1 LDQGSG
7 QVVCVSLA
15 IILPTFA
22 GVGPIKIYSFVS
34 AINLQMR
41 QIILYN
47 PIDMVCQVVYKI
59 NMQNNK
65 IERKQMSKIRMN
77 TELRNKLF
85 GKIKHTFENEDTQ
98 EREAFLQARENV
110 DQQYTMAS
118 ELAKEVVERS
128 YPTDDVATL
137 RHFKKKYGQPCDV
150 VAKDKCFYFAHNEGV
165 DDEGEP
171 TETKS
176 HFDFGLFGNLNG
188 TEYDNE
194 QGKKFAVAYYREEL
208 KAKDCNPDIYAQQ
221 NENKD
226 NPHKTKHVD
235 ECMKALG
242 YSGSYGSGGNE
253 IGMAKDFNSNYY
265 LDVIG
270 TSYCRSRA
278 IACTKNEYEQ
288 FETWRIA
295 KGNLVV
301 NHQKWID
308 TIQKQCDQLKIGLK
322 AYRYLSEGI
331 ELATELGI
339 QVDEAEL
346 IRTNSTGLTIYNPSN
361 LASMIKGM
369 KNKNQSREAKIL
381 ARKQYEESLN

>member
-1 LDQGSG
+1 
-7 QVVCVSLA
+7 
-15 IILPTFA
+15 
-22 GVGPIKIYSFVS
+22 
-34 AINLQMR
+34 
-41 QIILYN
+41 
-47 PIDMVCQVVYKI
+47 
-59 NMQNNK
+59 MQNKNNNQK
-65 IERKQMSKIRMN
+65 GTMTKIRMN

-85 GKIKHTFENEDTQ
+85 NKIKNVFENEDTQ
-98 EREAFLQARENV
+98 EKEAFLQARENV
-110 DQQYTMAS
+110 DEQYITAS
-118 ELAKEVVERS
+118 QLAKEVVERS
-128 YPTDDVATL
+128 YPIDDVATL
-137 RHFKKKYGQPCDV
+137 RTFKKKYGSPCDV
-150 VAKDKCFYFAHNEGV
+150 VAKDKCFYFAHSE
-165 DDEGEP
+165 DKDEDGDIK
-171 TETKS
+171 ETKS

-188 TEYDNE
+188 SEYSDE
-194 QGKKFAVAYYREEL
+194 DGKKFAFAYYREDL
-208 KAKDCNPDIYAQQ
+208 KAMDCNPDIYAQQ

-235 ECMKALG
+235 ECTKALG
-242 YSGSYGSGGNE
+242 HSGSHSYSNGDHN
-253 IGMAKDFNSNYY
+253 GMTKTFDDQYY

-288 FETWRIA
+288 FEAWRIA
-295 KGNLVV
+295 KGNLVTK
-301 NHQKWID
+301 HQTWID

-381 ARKQYEESLN
+381 ARKKYEESLN

>member
-1 LDQGSG
+1 M
-7 QVVCVSLA
+7 
-15 IILPTFA
+15 T
-22 GVGPIKIYSFVS
+22 
-34 AINLQMR
+34 
-41 QIILYN
+41 
-47 PIDMVCQVVYKI
+47 
-59 NMQNNK
+59 
-65 IERKQMSKIRMN
+65 KIRMN

-85 GKIKHTFENEDTQ
+85 NKIKNVFENEDTQ
-98 EREAFLQARENV
+98 EKEAFLQARETV

-150 VAKDKCFYFAHNEGV
+150 VAKDKCFYFAHQEGV
-165 DDEGEP
+165 DEDNDP
-171 TETKS
+171 IETKS

-188 TEYDNE
+188 SEYNDQE
-194 QGKKFAVAYYREEL
+194 GRKFALAYFREDL
-208 KAKDCNPDIYAQQ
+208 KAMDCNPDIFAQQ

-235 ECMKALG
+235 ECLKALG
-242 YSGSYGSGGNE
+242 HTGNSYSSRDESN
-253 IGMAKDFNSNYY
+253 GMTKTFNDQYY

-278 IACTKNEYEQ
+278 IACNKDEYEQ
-288 FETWRIA
+288 FEAWRIA

-308 TIQKQCDQLKIGLK
+308 TIMKQCDQLKIGLK

-381 ARKQYEESLN
+381 ARKKYEESLN

>member
-1 LDQGSG
+1 
-7 QVVCVSLA
+7 
-15 IILPTFA
+15 
-22 GVGPIKIYSFVS
+22 
-34 AINLQMR
+34 
-41 QIILYN
+41 
-47 PIDMVCQVVYKI
+47 
-59 NMQNNK
+59 MQNKNNNQK
-65 IERKQMSKIRMN
+65 GTMTKIRMN

-85 GKIKHTFENEDTQ
+85 NKMKNVFENEDTQ

-110 DQQYTMAS
+110 DDQYERAS
-118 ELAKEVVERS
+118 NLAKHVVARS
-128 YPTDDVATL
+128 YPPEDVSVL
-137 RHFKKKYGQPCDV
+137 RTFKKKYGQPCDV
-150 VAKDKCFYFAHNEGV
+150 VAKDKCFYFAHNEDV
-165 DDEGEP
+165 NEDNEIE
-171 TETKS
+171 ETKS

-188 TEYDNE
+188 SEYDHE
-194 QGKKFAVAYYREEL
+194 DGKRFAFAYYREEL
-208 KAKDCNPDIYAQQ
+208 KAKDCNPDIFAQQ

-242 YSGSYGSGGNE
+242 NVGSNVYSNDDNT
-253 IGMAKDFNSNYY
+253 GMAKEFNHPYF

-278 IACTKNEYEQ
+278 IACTKSEYEQ

-295 KGNLVV
+295 KGNLVTK
-301 NHQKWID
+301 HQTWID

-381 ARKQYEESLN
+381 ARKKYEESLN

>member
-1 LDQGSG
+1 MFNKTRK
-7 QVVCVSLA
+7 A
-15 IILPTFA
+15 
-22 GVGPIKIYSFVS
+22 K
-34 AINLQMR
+34 
-41 QIILYN
+41 
-47 PIDMVCQVVYKI
+47 
-59 NMQNNK
+59 MQ
-65 IERKQMSKIRMN
+65 KIRMN

-85 GKIKHTFENEDTQ
+85 NKIKNVFENEDTQ
-98 EREAFLQARENV
+98 EKEAFLQARENV
-110 DQQYTMAS
+110 DQHYGFAS
-118 ELAKEVVERS
+118 ELAKQVVERA
-128 YPTDDVATL
+128 YPTEDVAIL
-137 RHFKKKYGQPCDV
+137 RTFKKKYGNPCDV
-150 VAKDKCFYFAHNEGV
+150 VAKDKCFYFAHNE
-165 DDEGEP
+165 DKDEDGDIK
-171 TETKS
+171 ETKS

-188 TEYDNE
+188 SEYSDDD
-194 QGKKFAVAYYREEL
+194 GKKFAVAYFREDL
-208 KAKDCNPDIYAQQ
+208 KAMDCNPDIFAQQ
-221 NENKD
+221 SENKD

-242 YSGSYGSGGNE
+242 KVGNSYSSRDDST
-253 IGMAKDFNSNYY
+253 GMTKTFDEPYY

-278 IACTKNEYEQ
+278 IACTKDEYTMFEQ
-288 FETWRIA
+288 WRVA

-308 TIQKQCDQLKIGLK
+308 TIMKQCDQLKIGLK

-381 ARKQYEESLN
+381 ARKKYEESIN

>member
-1 LDQGSG
+1 
-7 QVVCVSLA
+7 
-15 IILPTFA
+15 
-22 GVGPIKIYSFVS
+22 
-34 AINLQMR
+34 
-41 QIILYN
+41 
-47 PIDMVCQVVYKI
+47 
-59 NMQNNK
+59 
-65 IERKQMSKIRMN
+65 MSKIRMN

-85 GKIKHTFENEDTQ
+85 NKIKNVFENEDTQ
-98 EREAFLQARENV
+98 EREAFLQAREDV
-110 DQQYTMAS
+110 DRQYVIAS
-118 ELAKEVVERS
+118 GLARQVVERA
-128 YPTDDVATL
+128 YPPEDVAIL
-137 RHFKKKYGQPCDV
+137 RTFKKKYGDPCDV
-150 VAKDKCFYFAHNEGV
+150 VAKDKCFYFSHNENV
-165 DDEGEP
+165 DEDNEQV
-171 TETKS
+171 ETKS

-188 TEYDNE
+188 SEYSSDE
-194 QGKKFAVAYYREEL
+194 GKKFAVAYYREEL
-208 KAKDCNPDIYAQQ
+208 KAKDCNPDIFAQQ

-242 YSGSYGSGGNE
+242 YSSYSNSNE
-253 IGMAKDFNSNYY
+253 IGMAKDFNAPYY

-278 IACTKNEYEQ
+278 IACNKEEYEL

-295 KGNLVV
+295 KANLVSK
-301 NHQKWID
+301 HQTWID

-339 QVDEAEL
+339 ELDEAEL

-369 KNKNQSREAKIL
+369 KNKHQSREAKIL

>member
-1 LDQGSG
+1 M
-7 QVVCVSLA
+7 
-15 IILPTFA
+15 T
-22 GVGPIKIYSFVS
+22 
-34 AINLQMR
+34 
-41 QIILYN
+41 
-47 PIDMVCQVVYKI
+47 
-59 NMQNNK
+59 
-65 IERKQMSKIRMN
+65 KIRMN

-85 GKIKHTFENEDTQ
+85 NKIKNVFENEDTQ
-98 EREAFLQARENV
+98 EREAFLQARETV
-110 DQQYTMAS
+110 DQQYMFAS

-128 YPTDDVATL
+128 YPVDDVATL
-137 RHFKKKYGQPCDV
+137 RHFKKKYGSPCDV
-150 VAKDKCFYFAHNEGV
+150 VAKDKCFYFAHQEGV

-171 TETKS
+171 KETKS

-188 TEYDNE
+188 SEYGSDE
-194 QGKKFAVAYYREEL
+194 GKKFAVAYYREDL
-208 KAKDCNPDIYAQQ
+208 KAMDCNPDIYAQQ

-242 YSGSYGSGGNE
+242 YSGYNHSSGSDTN
-253 IGMAKDFNSNYY
+253 IGMAKTFDEPYF

-278 IACTKNEYEQ
+278 IACTKDEYTQ
-288 FETWRIA
+288 FEAWRIA
-295 KGNLVV
+295 KANVV
-301 NHQKWID
+301 SKHQTWID

-339 QVDEAEL
+339 KLDEAEL

-369 KNKNQSREAKIL
+369 KNKHQSREAKIL
-381 ARKQYEESLN
+381 ARKQYEESIN

>member
-1 LDQGSG
+1 M
-7 QVVCVSLA
+7 A
-15 IILPTFA
+15 
-22 GVGPIKIYSFVS
+22 
-34 AINLQMR
+34 
-41 QIILYN
+41 
-47 PIDMVCQVVYKI
+47 
-59 NMQNNK
+59 
-65 IERKQMSKIRMN
+65 KIRMN

-85 GKIKHTFENEDTQ
+85 NKIKHTFENEDTQ
-98 EREAFLQARENV
+98 ERELYLQAREYV
-110 DQQYTMAS
+110 DEQYKSAS

-137 RHFKKKYGQPCDV
+137 RHFKNKYGSPCDV
-150 VAKDKCFYFAHNEGV
+150 VAKDKCFYFAHNEDV

-188 TEYDNE
+188 SEYHDYE
-194 QGKKFAVAYYREEL
+194 GKKFAFAYFREEL
-208 KAKDCNPDIYAQQ
+208 KAQDCNPDIFAQQ
-221 NENKD
+221 EGKDD

-235 ECMKALG
+235 QCTKALG
-242 YSGSYGSGGNE
+242 YSGRHSGDN
-253 IGMAKDFNSNYY
+253 IGMAKTFDEPYY

-278 IACTKNEYEQ
+278 IACTKNEYSK
-288 FETWRIA
+288 FEEWRIA
-295 KGNLVV
+295 KSNLVSK
-301 NHQKWID
+301 HQTWID
-308 TIQKQCDQLKIGLK
+308 TIVKQCDQLKIGLK

-346 IRTNSTGLTIYNPSN
+346 IRTNSTGLTIYNPTN

>member
-1 LDQGSG
+1 
-7 QVVCVSLA
+7 
-15 IILPTFA
+15 
-22 GVGPIKIYSFVS
+22 
-34 AINLQMR
+34 
-41 QIILYN
+41 
-47 PIDMVCQVVYKI
+47 
-59 NMQNNK
+59 
-65 IERKQMSKIRMN
+65 MSKIRMN

-85 GKIKHTFENEDTQ
+85 NKIKHTFENEDTQ
-98 EREAFLQARENV
+98 EREAFLQAREDV
-110 DQQYTMAS
+110 DSQYGIAS
-118 ELAKEVVERS
+118 TLAKEVVERS

-137 RHFKKKYGQPCDV
+137 RTFKKKYGQPCDV
-150 VAKDKCFYFAHNEGV
+150 VAKDKCFYFAHSE
-165 DDEGEP
+165 DLDEDGD
-171 TETKS
+171 TKETKS

-188 TEYDNE
+188 SEYSSED
-194 QGKKFAVAYYREEL
+194 GKKFAVAYFREEL

-242 YSGSYGSGGNE
+242 YSNQYSPNNDVG
-253 IGMAKDFNSNYY
+253 IGMTKTFNDQYY

-295 KGNLVV
+295 KGNLVSK
-301 NHQKWID
+301 HQTWID
-308 TIQKQCDQLKIGLK
+308 TITKQCDQLKIGLK

-369 KNKNQSREAKIL
+369 KNKNQTREAKIL

>member
-1 LDQGSG
+1 
-7 QVVCVSLA
+7 
-15 IILPTFA
+15 
-22 GVGPIKIYSFVS
+22 
-34 AINLQMR
+34 
-41 QIILYN
+41 
-47 PIDMVCQVVYKI
+47 
-59 NMQNNK
+59 
-65 IERKQMSKIRMN
+65 MSKIRMN
-77 TELRNKLF
+77 TELRNKF
-85 GKIKHTFENEDTQ
+85 FNKIKNVFENEDTQ
-98 EREAFLQARENV
+98 EREAYLQARENV
-110 DQQYTMAS
+110 DLEYSVAHN
-118 ELAKEVVERS
+118 LAKRVVQRS
-128 YPTDDVATL
+128 YPPEDVAVL
-137 RHFKKKYGQPCDV
+137 RTFKKKYGSPCDV

-188 TEYDNE
+188 SEYSSDE
-194 QGKKFAVAYYREEL
+194 GKQFAFAYYREDL
-208 KAKDCNPDIYAQQ
+208 KAMDCNPDIYAQQ
-221 NENKD
+221 KDNKD
-226 NPHKTKHVD
+226 NPHKTKHID
-235 ECMKALG
+235 ECSKALG
-242 YSGSYGSGGNE
+242 YSGYHSSNDSE
-253 IGMAKDFNSNYY
+253 IGMAKTFDDQYY

-278 IACTKNEYEQ
+278 IACTQDEYSM
-288 FETWRIA
+288 FERWRIA

-308 TIQKQCDQLKIGLK
+308 TIMKQCDQLKIGLK

-369 KNKNQSREAKIL
+369 KNKHQSREAKIL
-381 ARKQYEESLN
+381 ARKQYEESIN

>member
-1 LDQGSG
+1 M
-7 QVVCVSLA
+7 
-15 IILPTFA
+15 T
-22 GVGPIKIYSFVS
+22 
-34 AINLQMR
+34 
-41 QIILYN
+41 
-47 PIDMVCQVVYKI
+47 
-59 NMQNNK
+59 
-65 IERKQMSKIRMN
+65 KIRMN

-85 GKIKHTFENEDTQ
+85 NKIKNVFENEDTQ
-98 EREAFLQARENV
+98 EREAFLQAREDV
-110 DQQYTMAS
+110 DRQYEHAHR
-118 ELAKEVVERS
+118 LAVDVVERA
-128 YPTDDVATL
+128 YPPEDVAVL
-137 RHFKKKYGQPCDV
+137 RTFKKKYGSPCDV
-150 VAKDKCFYFAHNEGV
+150 VAKDKCFYFAHSE
-165 DDEGEP
+165 DKDEDGDI

-188 TEYDNE
+188 SEYGSDE
-194 QGKKFAVAYYREEL
+194 GKKFAVAYYREDL
-208 KAKDCNPDIYAQQ
+208 KAMDCNPDIYAQQ

-242 YSGSYGSGGNE
+242 YSGSIIHSSGDDSN
-253 IGMAKDFNSNYY
+253 IGMAKTFNEPYY

-278 IACTKNEYEQ
+278 IACTKDEYEQ

-295 KGNLVV
+295 KGNLVSK
-301 NHQKWID
+301 HQTWID
-308 TIQKQCDQLKIGLK
+308 TIQKQSDQLKIGLK

-381 ARKQYEESLN
+381 ARKKYEESLN

>member
-1 LDQGSG
+1 M
-7 QVVCVSLA
+7 
-15 IILPTFA
+15 T
-22 GVGPIKIYSFVS
+22 
-34 AINLQMR
+34 
-41 QIILYN
+41 
-47 PIDMVCQVVYKI
+47 
-59 NMQNNK
+59 
-65 IERKQMSKIRMN
+65 KIRMN

-85 GKIKHTFENEDTQ
+85 NKIKHTFENEDTQ
-98 EREAFLQARENV
+98 EREAYLQSRETV
-110 DQQYTMAS
+110 DHHYKYAS
-118 ELAKEVVERS
+118 ELAKLVVERA
-128 YPTDDVATL
+128 YPPEDVATL
-137 RHFKKKYGQPCDV
+137 RTFKNKYGSPCDV

-188 TEYDNE
+188 SEYSSDE
-194 QGKKFAVAYYREEL
+194 GKKFAVAYFREDL
-208 KAKDCNPDIYAQQ
+208 KAMDCNPDIYAQQ
-221 NENKD
+221 SENKD
-226 NPHKTKHVD
+226 NPHKTKHVE

-242 YSGSYGSGGNE
+242 CSNSGSYSRSE
-253 IGMAKDFNSNYY
+253 DIGIAKTFNAPYY

-278 IACTKNEYEQ
+278 IACTKDEYTE
-288 FETWRIA
+288 FENWRTA
-295 KGNLVV
+295 KGNLVSK
-301 NHQKWID
+301 HQTWID

-339 QVDEAEL
+339 ELDEAEL

-369 KNKNQSREAKIL
+369 KNKQSANTREAKIL
-381 ARKQYEESLN
+381 ARKQYEESIN